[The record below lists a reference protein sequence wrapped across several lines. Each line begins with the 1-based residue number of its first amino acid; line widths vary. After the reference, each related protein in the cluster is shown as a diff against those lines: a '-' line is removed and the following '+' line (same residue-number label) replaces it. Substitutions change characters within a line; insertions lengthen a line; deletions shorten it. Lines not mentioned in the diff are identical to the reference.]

1 MWSKNDNKE
10 NFDYKDTV
18 KNKNYIYLVHSIH
31 ASTIRKG
38 VRRIGRT
45 ERSEVE

>member
-18 KNKNYIYLVHSIH
+18 KNRNYIYLVHRH
-31 ASTIRKG
+31 TCKYNKKRGEKDRKN
-38 VRRIGRT
+38 RA
-45 ERSEVE
+45 E